1 MSKGSRSLEDIFE
14 LIGTWVTVAGTVLLA
29 IARTLEVLHNDSD
42 DASPSSYI
50 VDVRPVD
57 PPRNMD

>member
-1 MSKGSRSLEDIFE
+1 MSNGSRSLEGIFE

-29 IARTLEVLHNDSD
+29 ISRTLEVLYNDSD
-42 DASPSSYI
+42 DASPSRHI